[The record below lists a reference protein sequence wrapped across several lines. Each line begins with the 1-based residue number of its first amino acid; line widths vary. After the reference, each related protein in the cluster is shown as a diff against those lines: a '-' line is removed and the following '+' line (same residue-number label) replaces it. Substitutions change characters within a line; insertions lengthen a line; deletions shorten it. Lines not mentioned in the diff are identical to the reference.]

1 MTASELYQA
10 GRLREAIQAALDEVK
25 QHPTDVT
32 RRFFLSELLCFGG
45 DFARA
50 DRQLE
55 VINQQ
60 STDVALRVNLL
71 RHIIHAELARQ
82 EFYTAGRL
90 PEFLAEP
97 SPSLQCRLRASIELR
112 ENHPDEAVK
121 LLQESEEL
129 RPRPTGLCDGERF
142 DDFRELDDLIAGV
155 FEVLTSTGKYY
166 WIPIE
171 RVEQLEFQ
179 PPRRACDLL
188 WREARMVVSNG
199 PDGVVYLPTTY
210 ASGNADVDDQLRLG
224 RGTDWVGD
232 EHTVM
237 RGRGLRMFLVGEQ
250 AKSLM
255 ELKELRFDVPSDP

>member
-1 MTASELYQA
+1 MTASELFQA

-25 QHPTDVT
+25 EHPTDVT

-45 DFARA
+45 DLARA
-50 DRQLE
+50 DKQLE

-60 STDVALRVNLL
+60 STDVAMRINLL

-82 EFYTAGRL
+82 EFYTVGRV

-112 ENHPDEAVK
+112 DDHPEEAAKV
-121 LLQESEEL
+121 LLEAEEL
-129 RPRPTGLCDGERF
+129 RLRPAGLCDGERF
-142 DDFRELDDLIAGV
+142 DDFRDLDDLTAGV

-171 RVEQLEFQ
+171 QVELVEFE
-179 PPRRACDLL
+179 PPRRASDLL
-188 WREARMVVSNG
+188 WREAKMVVSNG

-210 ASGNADVDDQLRLG
+210 ASSGADLDDQLRLG

-232 EHTVM
+232 ENSVM

-255 ELKELRFDVPSDP
+255 ELKELRFDIPTDQ